1 MMLSITG
8 EIAYYCI
15 AFHICFVVFFLCS
28 LHGNALYLLSE
39 KFDLNVNKLLCD
51 FIYFILFIYWG
62 CVFKAWENI

>member
-28 LHGNALYLLSE
+28 LHGGNALSLLSE
-39 KFDLNVNKLLCD
+39 KFDLNVNKLLWD
-51 FIYFILFIYWG
+51 FIYFIYLLG
-62 CVFKAWENI
+62 MRV